1 MKLAR
6 KTVPALASGALLL
19 AHAVVT
25 LGCAPPPQRKP
36 LEMTPIGTVP
46 NIPRKAEE
54 SEGGATTTPNS
65 GTPLSATKESPCSGG
80 DFDAL
85 DETLRQCDSG
95 MPRAGE
101 VPAGMR
107 DRLEVRVTSSA
118 ISTPPGSRIEVTVT
132 LRNKSSD
139 PLPLFF
145 SGDPAPHFEVDA
157 FDAKGRRVDLPT
169 SKQPKTPAVPARD
182 VKASKVTLTPGG
194 TARLR
199 IPWEAVKM
207 RWAPEKV
214 KGWEGRGYPR
224 VAAGGLPAGKYTL
237 RAVLPLIG
245 VFEKGD
251 LEIPKLVIDVGS

>member
-6 KTVPALASGALLL
+6 KTVPVLGPGAILL
-19 AHAVVT
+19 AHAVLA

-46 NIPRKAEE
+46 NIQRKAEE
-54 SEGGATTTPNS
+54 SDGGSTTTPNS
-65 GTPLSATKESPCSGG
+65 GTPLAATKESPCTGG

-85 DETLRQCDSG
+85 DEALRQCDSP

-101 VPAGMR
+101 VPSGMR
-107 DRLEVRVTSSA
+107 DRLDVRVTSNV
-118 ISTPPGSRIEVTVT
+118 ISTSPGGRIEVTVT

-145 SGDPAPHFEVDA
+145 SGDPAPHFELDA

-169 SKQPKTPAVPARD
+169 AKQPKTPALPARD

-199 IPWEAVKM
+199 VPWEAVKM

-224 VAAGGLPAGKYTL
+224 VAAGSLPVGKYTL